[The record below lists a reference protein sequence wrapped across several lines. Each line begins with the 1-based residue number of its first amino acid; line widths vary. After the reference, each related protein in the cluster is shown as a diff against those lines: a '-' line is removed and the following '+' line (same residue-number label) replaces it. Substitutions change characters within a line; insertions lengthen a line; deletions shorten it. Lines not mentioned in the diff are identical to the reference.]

1 MSDIPRRRGR
11 SARHLDAAERQAAYR
26 ERQADAAALGMAA
39 RQIVEHPTPALVAA
53 IAARA
58 VGQAADPAAAAQEL
72 ISAVL
77 AELERLH
84 GHNVA
89 QAARNTLQTKV

>member
-39 RQIVEHPTPALVAA
+39 RQIVKHPTPALVAA

-58 VGQAADPAAAAQEL
+58 VGQAADPAAAQEL

-84 GHNVA
+84 GNNVA